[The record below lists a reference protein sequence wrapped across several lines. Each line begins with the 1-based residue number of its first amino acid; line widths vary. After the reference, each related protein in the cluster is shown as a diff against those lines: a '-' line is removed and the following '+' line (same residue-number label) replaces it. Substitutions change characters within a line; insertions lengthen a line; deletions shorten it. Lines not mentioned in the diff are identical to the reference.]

1 MAWITQA
8 FEFIFEC
15 VLAATTLNVTR
26 AFNPHQ
32 RLTVLKFLPMR
43 IAFLALGITLLMP
56 AVAAQNV
63 RVGAAHFPP
72 YTVQP
77 ERGADTGLL
86 PQLLVALNQL
96 QSDYHF
102 EVVPSS
108 IARRFRDFEQGRV
121 DVVLFENPAWGWQ
134 GIAHS
139 AVDMGLEDAE
149 IFVAQ
154 RQPGREQSYFD
165 DLAGKRLALF
175 SGYHYAFAGFN
186 PEPKF
191 LTDTFNATLTY
202 SHESNL
208 LMVLR
213 GRVDIA
219 PITRSNLTGLLSRN
233 PQVRSKV
240 LVSTRID
247 QVYHHYALVRP
258 QAPIQSQQFAHML
271 QTLRDNGQLEAIFAP
286 YKIALV
292 AVNPAVSP

>member
-1 MAWITQA
+1 MWMVR
-8 FEFIFEC
+8 C
-15 VLAATTLNVTR
+15 VL
-26 AFNPHQ
+26 
-32 RLTVLKFLPMR
+32 
-43 IAFLALGITLLMP
+43 LALGA
-56 AVAAQNV
+56 AVLTPSWAAQEV

-72 YTVQP
+72 YIVRP

-86 PQLLVALNQL
+86 PQLLAALNQL

-102 EVVPSS
+102 AIVPTSV
-108 IARRFRDFEQGRV
+108 ARRVRDFNQGRV
-121 DVVLFENPAWGWQ
+121 DMLLFENPDWGWRDV
-134 GIAHS
+134 AYNR
-139 AVDMGLEDAE
+139 VDLGLQDAE
-149 IFVAQ
+149 VFVAI
-154 RQPGREQSYFD
+154 RQPGREQTYFD
-165 DLAGKRLALF
+165 NLDGKRMALF
-175 SGYHYAFAGFN
+175 TGYHYAFAGFN

>member
-1 MAWITQA
+1 MLLA
-8 FEFIFEC
+8 FG
-15 VLAATTLNVTR
+15 
-26 AFNPHQ
+26 
-32 RLTVLKFLPMR
+32 M
-43 IAFLALGITLLMP
+43 TLLTP
-56 AVAAQNV
+56 VWAVQEV

-72 YTVQP
+72 YTVRP
-77 ERGADTGLL
+77 ESGVDTGLL
-86 PQLLVALNQL
+86 PQLLDALNQL
-96 QSDYHF
+96 QNDF
-102 EVVPSS
+102 RFVPVPSS
-108 IARRFRDFEQGRV
+108 IPRRFRDFDQGRV
-121 DVVLFENPAWGWQ
+121 DMVMFENPAWGWQ
-134 GIAHS
+134 DIAYS

-149 IFVAQ
+149 VFVA
-154 RQPGREQSYFD
+154 RQQPDRQQDYFD
-165 DLAGKRLALF
+165 DLSNKRLALF

-186 PEPKF
+186 PSPRY
-191 LTDTFNATLTY
+191 LAQHFNATLTY

-213 GRVDIA
+213 GRADIA

-271 QTLRDNGQLEAIFAP
+271 QSLRDNGQLEAIFAP

>member
-1 MAWITQA
+1 MVRVTQA
-8 FEFIFEC
+8 FEFMLEC
-15 VLAATTLNVTR
+15 ELTDTTLIVTR
-26 AFNPHQ
+26 VFDPHQ
-32 RLTVLKFLPMR
+32 RLTVLKFLPTRM
-43 IAFLALGITLLMP
+43 AFLALGMTLLLP
-56 AVAAQNV
+56 AWAAQNV

-77 ERGADTGLL
+77 ERGADSGLL
-86 PQLLVALNQL
+86 PQLLEALNQL

-154 RQPGREQSYFD
+154 KQPGRGQSYFD
-165 DLAGKRLALF
+165 DLTGKRLALF

-213 GRVDIA
+213 GRVDMA
-219 PITRSNLTGLLSRN
+219 PITRSNLTDLLSRN
-233 PQVRSKV
+233 PHVRSKV

-247 QVYHHYALVRP
+247 QVYHHYALVRQ
-258 QAPIQSQQFAHML
+258 QAPIQSQQLAQML
-271 QTLRDNGQLEAIFAP
+271 QALRDNGQLKAIFEP

-292 AVNPAVSP
+292 AVSPARSP